1 MNFTNLL
8 TDKGKSTWSMKECL
22 EINDEQD
29 DYNLL
34 TPLITK
40 GFEILDNENRVT
52 IRKYEQI
59 LYE

>member
-34 TPLITK
+34 TP
-40 GFEILDNENRVT
+40 
-52 IRKYEQI
+52 
-59 LYE
+59 

>member
-1 MNFTNLL
+1 
-8 TDKGKSTWSMKECL
+8 MKECL

-52 IRKYEQI
+52 IRKYE
-59 LYE
+59 